1 MTSPDLTDTNIG
13 KLAELFPSVV
23 TETRDAEGNPK
34 RAIGFDLLR
43 QELSDHVVEGPQE
56 RYQLDWP
63 GKRAAAFAANAPIA
77 KTLRPVREESVDFD
91 TTKNVFIGGDN
102 LEALKLLQE
111 SYLGK
116 VKLVYVDPPYNT
128 GNDFVYS
135 DSFATTKA
143 DELRRSGQ
151 IDQDGVPLVANSSA
165 NGRFHSDWLSMMYP
179 RLRLARNLLTD
190 DGVLVVSIDE
200 NEHANLVTLA
210 TEVFGTDSYVGDIV
224 LKNSSKNDQSY
235 ISIQHEY
242 IVFFVKN
249 RGENTGEWV
258 ERKEGLDKIYAAFD
272 GFKKE
277 FGEDWAAVHLAAKEW
292 FKQFPPSDPV
302 YGNKHYTWMDERGV
316 YFPDNIAGPNDGQ
329 YVYDLLHP
337 VTGLPCKMPSTGWRY
352 PESTM
357 IERVRQGRV
366 HFGMDHTTVPNNKTY
381 LASTETQSL
390 TSIRYADGRA
400 ASKRL
405 AALFG
410 QKVFTNPKD
419 ELLLRDIYR
428 AVGVGNGDII
438 LDMFAGSGSA
448 MQAAWEL
455 NLVEGTDV
463 SFVGIQV
470 EEDLTESLKTA
481 KGAAKQIT
489 TNAIKMLTN
498 LGKAPNVAEITKER
512 LRLAGSKIA
521 ANAPTLDVGFRSL
534 KIDTTNMADVLR
546 SPDETDQL
554 ALSELE
560 GSVKPDRTGEDL
572 LFQVMLDWGL
582 DLTMSVAVEEIDGY
596 EVFVVVDGALI
607 ACFDSEVSPELV
619 RTIAKREPL
628 RAVFRDSGFSS
639 DDARINAEQVFREV
653 SPATDVKAI

>member
-1 MTSPDLTDTNIG
+1 MTSRDLTDANID

-23 TETRDAEGNPK
+23 TETLDAEGNPTK
-34 RAIGFDLLR
+34 AINFDLLR

-91 TTKNVFIGGDN
+91 TTKNLFIEGDN

-116 VKLVYVDPPYNT
+116 VKLIYIDPPYNT

-135 DSFATTKA
+135 DSFAATKEE
-143 DELRRSGQ
+143 ELRRSGQ
-151 IDQDGVPLVANSSA
+151 VSEDGVPLVSNTSA
-165 NGRFHSDWLSMMYP
+165 SGRFHSNWLSMVYP

-190 DGVLVVSIDE
+190 DGVLIVSIDE
-200 NEHANLVTLA
+200 NEHANLVALGS
-210 TEVFGTDSYVGDIV
+210 EVFGTDSYVGEIV

-249 RGENTGEWV
+249 KAANPGDWV
-258 ERKEGLDKIYAAFD
+258 ERKEGLDKIYSAFE

-277 FGEDWAAVHLAAKEW
+277 FGEDWGAIHAAAKQW
-292 FKQFPPSDPV
+292 YNQFLPSDPV
-302 YGNKHYTWMDERGV
+302 YASKHYAWMDERGV
-316 YFPDNIAGPNDGQ
+316 YFPSDIAGPNDGQ
-329 YVYDLLHP
+329 YVYDLPHP
-337 VTGLPCKMPSTGWRY
+337 ATGQPCKMPSTGWRY

-357 IERVRQGRV
+357 KERVAAGRV
-366 HFGMDHTTVPNNKTY
+366 HFGADHTTVPKNKTY
-381 LASTETQSL
+381 LSNTETQSL
-390 TSIRYADGRA
+390 TSIRYVDGRA

-410 QKVFTNPKD
+410 EKVFTNPKD
-419 ELLLRDIYR
+419 ELLLRDIYS
-428 AVGVGNGDII
+428 AVGISDGDVV

-448 MQAAWEL
+448 MHAVWEL
-455 NLVEGTDV
+455 NLAAGTNAC
-463 SFVGIQV
+463 FIGIQV
-470 EEDLTESLKTA
+470 AEDLNKSLKTA
-481 KGAAKQIT
+481 KGTARQIT
-489 TNAIKMLTN
+489 TNAIKLLGR
-498 LGKAPNVAEITKER
+498 LGKSANVAEISKER
-512 LRLAGSKIA
+512 LRLAGAKFHDR
-521 ANAPTLDVGFRSL
+521 APMLDIGFRSL

-554 ALSELE
+554 TLAELE
-560 GSVKPDRTGEDL
+560 GSVKPGRSGEDL
-572 LFQVMLDWGL
+572 LFQVLLDWGL
-582 DLTMSVAVEEIDGY
+582 ELTMPIRVEWIEGQ
-596 EVFVVVDGALI
+596 EVLVVEDGALI
-607 ACFDSEVSPELV
+607 ACFATEISHELV
-619 RTIAKREPL
+619 RIIAEHGPL
-628 RAVFRDSGFSS
+628 RAVFRDSGFTS